1 MQNQDHA
8 TRVDILNDD
17 VEVSAIEALL
27 HEEQIPYA
35 LRSYH
40 DSALDG
46 MFQTQQ
52 GWGEL
57 FVPEEHAA
65 HVRRLLAELRD
76 SLEQAPSDP
85 PHVDDETE

>member
-1 MQNQDHA
+1 MKNQDHA
-8 TRVDILNDD
+8 IRVDILSDD

-40 DSALDG
+40 DSALNG
-46 MFQTQQ
+46 MYQTQQ

-57 FVPEEHAA
+57 FVPEEHAT
-65 HVRRLLAELRD
+65 HVRRLLAELRN
-76 SLEQAPSDP
+76 STPHSPAEP
-85 PHVDDETE
+85 PVDESGVG